1 MPESKSNFLKS
12 KMNKD
17 LDERLIPKGEYRN
30 AQNINISRSEGQGVG
45 TMQNVL
51 GNNSISTLGIT
62 EENVEIIGY
71 IVDQVEEVVY
81 MFATNYT
88 DSSPDRLSNFA
99 SQYSFCSIISYNI
112 KTGSSLRLLE
122 GRYLNFSKTHAITGI
137 NLVENLLFWTDN
149 RNQPRKINI
158 KNAVNEPLTYY
169 TSEDQISVAKFYPS
183 LPLQFYN
190 QINYNTTNNG
200 VVSTAM
206 ELPTVEG
213 LEIGMMV
220 TDSAT
225 PSWKGTYIN
234 NILLDH
240 LF

>member
-1 MPESKSNFLKS
+1 MPESKNNFLKS

-30 AQNINISRSEGQGVG
+30 AQNINISRSEGEGVG
-45 TMQNVL
+45 TMQNIL

-62 EENVEIIGY
+62 AENVEIIGY
-71 IVDQVEEVVY
+71 IVDQVTETIY
-81 MFATNYT
+81 IFATNYT
-88 DSSPDRLSNFA
+88 DSSPTRLTNFA

-122 GRYLNFSKTHAITGI
+122 GKFLNFSKTHPITGI

-158 KNAVNEPLTYY
+158 QNAINEPLSYY
-169 TSEDQISVAKFYPS
+169 ISEDQISVAKFYPS
-183 LPLQFYN
+183 LPLEFYK
-190 QINYNTTNNG
+190 QINYNTTNSG
-200 VVSTAM
+200 VVSTSM
-206 ELPTVEG
+206 ELNDIEG

-220 TDSAT
+220 TDIAT
-225 PSWKGTYIN
+225 PS
-234 NILLDH
+234 
-240 LF
+240 